1 MEKFFW
7 IIDLLIPL
15 SMIVIGISYK
25 NNYPKEIN
33 KFHGY
38 RTSLSMKSKETW
50 IYAHKRASK
59 IYFILGVILCV
70 VIVIIKLIKPISEEY
85 LSLINVF
92 LGIVFLI
99 IPIPIIENELK
110 NKFK

>member
-1 MEKFFW
+1 MDIELHFQWNQRKHGFMH
-7 IIDLLIPL
+7 I
-15 SMIVIGISYK
+15 
-25 NNYPKEIN
+25 KEHL
-33 KFHGY
+33 KY
-38 RTSLSMKSKETW
+38 
-50 IYAHKRASK
+50 
-59 IYFILGVILCV
+59 ILLCV